1 MFQELE
7 SRLDDQISECGKL
20 RNQASHLQKSLEDS
34 LEWKNRFESSF
45 SERESEL
52 ESRIRQ
58 LERELRQTAETKL
71 ELQQQLSEVNFRET
85 EHLNK
90 YETLMIQMQEAVAKL
105 EKENRQLS
113 ETKSL
118 EATASAKTLPHKEA
132 EELKQKIN
140 FLEAQITKLDQQ
152 LEKSRE
158 NLTLVSR
165 TNLFFK
171 KNLEGFIEFCL
182 SGT

>member
-1 MFQELE
+1 MNYLF
-7 SRLDDQISECGKL
+7 RGKVGDDENANIDVVQSGECSISILG
-20 RNQASHLQKSLEDS
+20 SLEK
-34 LEWKNRFESSF
+34 LVESSF
-45 SERESEL
+45 TERESEL

-113 ETKSL
+113 ESKSL
-118 EATASAKTLPHKEA
+118 EDTASAKTLPHKEA

-152 LEKSRE
+152 LEKNRE

-165 TNLFFK
+165 AIFF
-171 KNLEGFIEFCL
+171 F
-182 SGT
+182 

>member
-1 MFQELE
+1 MFKELE
-7 SRLDDQISECGKL
+7 TRLDGQISECNKL
-20 RNQASHLQKSLEDS
+20 RNQASLLQKSLEDS

-45 SERESEL
+45 SERENEL

-113 ETKSL
+113 ESKSQ
-118 EATASAKTLPHKEA
+118 EVAASAKTLPHKEA

-165 TNLFFK
+165 ADVFF
-171 KNLEGFIEFCL
+171 EM
-182 SGT
+182 GTFH